1 MDTVATGSNSGTLF
15 GKISKSEGP
24 AQAPWDAHRAKIA
37 DLYKN
42 NTLKVVRA
50 IMQRDHDFI
59 ASERMYKTRIMEWDL
74 DKKRKAGEMSLALR
88 IIEQRRAEGK
98 NTCVVIRK
106 RVMNERDIRN
116 YFKRQKISVPPK
128 KLRKNGAADKLP
140 SHIRSFTPPCT
151 SPSEEATDEV
161 GDFAYSSSNKGVS
174 SCLSLE
180 NGLPMPFSSSRF
192 DLEASFTQSSKHV

>member
-1 MDTVATGSNSGTLF
+1 MDAVATRSNSDTLL

-24 AQAPWDAHRAKIA
+24 APEQWDAHRAKIA

-106 RVMNERDIRN
+106 RIMNERDIRN
-116 YFKRQKISVPPK
+116 YFKRQKISSVPSE
-128 KLRKNGAADKLP
+128 KLRENGAAGKLP
-140 SHIRSFTPPCT
+140 SHIRSFTPP
-151 SPSEEATDEV
+151 
-161 GDFAYSSSNKGVS
+161 
-174 SCLSLE
+174 
-180 NGLPMPFSSSRF
+180 
-192 DLEASFTQSSKHV
+192 

>member
-1 MDTVATGSNSGTLF
+1 MDTMAAGFYSGALF

-24 AQAPWDAHRAKIA
+24 APEQWDAHRAKIA

-50 IMQRDHDFI
+50 IVQRDHGFI

-106 RVMNERDIRN
+106 RIMNERDIRN

-128 KLRKNGAADKLP
+128 TLRKNGAAGRLP

-151 SPSEEATDEV
+151 SPSEEAMDEV
-161 GDFAYSSSNKGVS
+161 SGFAYSSSNKDVNS
-174 SCLSLE
+174 YLSVE
-180 NGLPMPFSSSRF
+180 NGL
-192 DLEASFTQSSKHV
+192 